1 MKLAQEYR
9 GNEES
14 TWCFFSCPSN
24 TTKMITN
31 ITIVEYC
38 KYLTRTSRSNTGTAR
53 LNAQFGEE
61 MASSRRRF
69 RRDLNSKNE
78 ILEGTEKEV
87 SRLKN
92 ELKETNEKIEGLQV
106 EAQSRRR
113 KLDAMKRELKRVSS
127 WTPVNKTNTT
137 VTHDDDADV
146 ERARRRLES
155 FYTSK
160 DPENKNNIG
169 ALLRK
174 FESSSRVDMLMQV
187 VESKYMPSSSSTVS
201 SPVIKNRSTP
211 SRAHRENDELVVWG
225 LKQQLTDNEKLFSDE
240 LHAISLQQSNLRDRY
255 QNMLREKNQQV
266 VNLQKSLTA
275 AREEHAE
282 AMKKSKLDREMDMTR
297 LKLELQDE
305 MREQTKVSE
314 NNHEEQKERITKRR
328 TPPPSPPRTP
338 DPILFVEK
346 ALNSER
352 SGRSARAKERAARR
366 RLMRDKERTSCRE
379 AAGDG
384 AIDEGDE

>member
-14 TWCFFSCPSN
+14 T
-24 TTKMITN
+24 
-31 ITIVEYC
+31 
-38 KYLTRTSRSNTGTAR
+38 AR
-53 LNAQFGEE
+53 LKAQFGEE

-87 SRLKN
+87 SRLKD

-113 KLDAMKRELKRVSS
+113 KLDAMKRELKRVSR
-127 WTPVNKTNTT
+127 TPVKTNTT

-187 VESKYMPSSSSTVS
+187 VESKYMSSSSTVS

-266 VNLQKSLTA
+266 VNLQKSLTT

-314 NNHEEQKERITKRR
+314 NHEEQKERITKRP

-338 DPILFVEK
+338 DPILFV
-346 ALNSER
+346 L
-352 SGRSARAKERAARR
+352 
-366 RLMRDKERTSCRE
+366 C
-379 AAGDG
+379 
-384 AIDEGDE
+384 